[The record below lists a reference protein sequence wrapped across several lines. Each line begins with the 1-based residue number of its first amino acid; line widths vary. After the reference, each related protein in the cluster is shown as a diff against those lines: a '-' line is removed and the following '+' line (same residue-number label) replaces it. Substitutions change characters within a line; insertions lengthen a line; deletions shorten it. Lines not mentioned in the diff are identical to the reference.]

1 MVLKDKFNEFFEEI
15 GNIED
20 GAACMLFNY
29 FVKDPIKI
37 QLVPM

>member
-29 FVKDPIKI
+29 FVKDQSEF